1 MLGPMRR
8 IALAIAVV
16 LLPLAAPAGERDGPP
31 EGRLPLVL
39 RPDAGPAFAPSRLIV
54 NGFAWSLP
62 GEVAVIGHDRVDLS
76 RVPGLGA
83 YVEPVLGPEDFG
95 PGNAVGE
102 VMAGRSE
109 VILVVR
115 DALADLPVSLYAD
128 LPSGGRTEFV
138 LDARTPL
145 GRTPGILAGP
155 RIGSVHLVRRGGQR
169 RLVAVLGAVA
179 PYLLE

>member
-8 IALAIAVV
+8 TLLALALA
-16 LLPLAAPAGERDGPP
+16 LLPLAASAGERDGPAP
-31 EGRLPLVL
+31 DRLPLVL
-39 RPDAGPAFAPSRLIV
+39 RPDTGPALAPSRLIV

-62 GEVAVIGHDRVDLS
+62 GEVAVIGHDRVDLT
-76 RVPGLGA
+76 RVPALGT
-83 YVEPVLGPEDFG
+83 YLEPVLGPEDFG

-102 VMAGRSE
+102 VMAGRAE

-115 DALADLPVSLYAD
+115 DGLADLPVSLYAD
-128 LPSGGRTEFV
+128 LPSAGRTEFL

-155 RIGSVHLVRRGGQR
+155 RIGSVHLVTRGGQR
-169 RLVAVLGAVA
+169 RLVAVIGAVA